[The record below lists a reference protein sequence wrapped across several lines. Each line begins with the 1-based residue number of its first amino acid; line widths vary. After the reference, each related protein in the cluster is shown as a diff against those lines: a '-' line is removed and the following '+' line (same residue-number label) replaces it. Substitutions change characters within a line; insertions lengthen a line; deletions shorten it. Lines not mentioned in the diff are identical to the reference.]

1 MFDNFF
7 SLVQLP
13 IYDLH
18 FIFESKKGKPVEM
31 TNIYSIGNNIQTY
44 LAGNFLKV
52 FSSLEARSCSLVKSV
67 SQSSATKRMSLFS
80 PYTKPVLTAF

>member
-1 MFDNFF
+1 
-7 SLVQLP
+7 
-13 IYDLH
+13 
-18 FIFESKKGKPVEM
+18 M

-44 LAGNFLKV
+44 LAGNVLKV

>member
-1 MFDNFF
+1 MFGNFF
-7 SLVQLP
+7 SLVQYQSM
-13 IYDLH
+13 IYISFLKV
-18 FIFESKKGKPVEM
+18 KKGKPVKM
-31 TNIYSIGNNIQTY
+31 TNIYSIGNIQTY